1 MRIERLTA
9 RLNAVGAVVAALL
22 AVLMTAVSARAV
34 TVKELARLKGQ
45 GESVIQGIGLV
56 VGLSGTG
63 DSGKELAMARPLMQ
77 VLGNNGNM
85 LGSAKE
91 LANSKS
97 VALVTV
103 TCTIKAG
110 GARADDQLDVFVS
123 VVNSAVS
130 LKGGRLFL
138 SPLKGPNRD
147 DPVIYAIAEG
157 PVDIE
162 DASVPTVGRVRGG
175 ARMVEDVLM
184 PAIEEVFDLIILP
197 HFAGYPSATEMAS
210 SINHQYFNSPQ
221 ANGPSIAEVV
231 DDRTIRVT
239 IPEAELASRAGFV
252 ADVLNTDINV
262 ALLKLPAQV
271 VCNQR
276 TGAIIVTGDVQI
288 SPVAIT
294 HKDLVITTTIP
305 APEPTKDDPLV
316 ERTRWTGVYTN
327 AKPSET
333 ARLTDLLTAFKKL
346 DVPVTEQIS
355 ILQMLKKA
363 GKLQAEL
370 VVD

>member
-1 MRIERLTA
+1 MRR
-9 RLNAVGAVVAALL
+9 VAVVLGMVLGLAMARPALG
-22 AVLMTAVSARAV
+22 V
-34 TVKELARLKGQ
+34 TVKELSRLKGQ

-56 VGLSGTG
+56 VGLSATG

-77 VLGNNGNM
+77 VLANNGNM
-85 LGSAKE
+85 LGSPKE
-91 LANSKS
+91 LASSKS

-103 TCTIKAG
+103 TCTIPAA
-110 GARADDQLDVFVS
+110 GARADDRLDAMVA

-138 SPLKGPNRD
+138 APLRGPRRD
-147 DPVIYAIAEG
+147 DPVIWAMAEG
-157 PVDIE
+157 AVDLE
-162 DASVPTVGRVRGG
+162 DTTVPTVGRVRGG
-175 ARMVEDVLM
+175 ARILEDVMM
-184 PAIEEVFDLIILP
+184 PALEDVFELIIHP
-197 HFAGYPSATEMAS
+197 HFSGYPAATEIAA

-221 ANGPSIAEVV
+221 AGGPSIAMVV
-231 DDRTIRVT
+231 DDRTIRVMV
-239 IPEAELASRAGFV
+239 PEAERGARAAFV

-305 APEPTKDDPLV
+305 PPQPTQEDPLI
-316 ERTRWTGVYTN
+316 ERNRWTGVYTS

-333 ARLTDLLTAFKKL
+333 ARLTDLLAAFKKL
-346 DVPVTEQIS
+346 DVPVAEQIS
-355 ILQMLKKA
+355 ILQMLRKA

-370 VVD
+370 IVD

>member
-1 MRIERLTA
+1 MRMR
-9 RLNAVGAVVAALL
+9 AVMLGVLL
-22 AVLMTAVSARAV
+22 GLAWGHPARAA
-34 TVKELARLKGQ
+34 TVKELTRLKGQ

-77 VLGNNGNM
+77 VLANNGNM

-91 LANSKS
+91 LASSKS

-103 TCTIKAG
+103 TCTIPAA
-110 GARADDQLDVFVS
+110 GARADDRLDAMVA

-138 SPLKGPNRD
+138 APLRGPRRD
-147 DPVIYAIAEG
+147 DPVIWAMAEG
-157 PVDIE
+157 AVDLE
-162 DASVPTVGRVRGG
+162 DATVPTVGRVRGG
-175 ARMVEDVLM
+175 ARLLEDVMM
-184 PAIEEVFDLIILP
+184 PALEDVFELIIHP
-197 HFAGYPSATEMAS
+197 HFSGYPAATEIAA

-221 ANGPSIAEVV
+221 AGGPSIATVI

-239 IPEAELASRAGFV
+239 VPEAERAARAAFV

-262 ALLKLPAQV
+262 SLLKLPAQV

-305 APEPTKDDPLV
+305 PPQPTPEDPLI
-316 ERTRWTGVYTN
+316 ERNRWTGVYTN
-327 AKPSET
+327 ARPSET
-333 ARLTDLLTAFKKL
+333 AKLTDLLAAFKKL

-355 ILQMLKKA
+355 ILQMLRKA

-370 VVD
+370 VID

>member
-1 MRIERLTA
+1 MRKL
-9 RLNAVGAVVAALL
+9 GVVMGLVLGLL
-22 AVLMTAVSARAV
+22 AARPACGV
-34 TVKELARLKGQ
+34 TVKELSRLKGQ

-77 VLGNNGNM
+77 VLANNGNM
-85 LGSAKE
+85 LGSPKE

-103 TCTIKAG
+103 TCTIPAA
-110 GARADDQLDVFVS
+110 GARADDRLDAMVA

-138 SPLKGPNRD
+138 APLRGPRRD
-147 DPVIYAIAEG
+147 DPVIWAMAEG
-157 PVDIE
+157 AIDLE
-162 DASVPTVGRVRGG
+162 DATVPTVGRVRGG
-175 ARMVEDVLM
+175 ARILEDVLM
-184 PAIEEVFDLIILP
+184 PALEDTFDLIIHP
-197 HFAGYPSATEMAS
+197 HFSGYPAATEIAA

-221 ANGPSIAEVV
+221 AGGPSIASVL

-239 IPEAELASRAGFV
+239 IPEPERAARAAFV

-262 ALLKLPAQV
+262 SLLKLPAQV
-271 VCNQR
+271 VCNPR

-305 APEPTKDDPLV
+305 PPEPSQDDPLV
-316 ERTRWTGVYTN
+316 ERTRWTGMYTS
-327 AKPSET
+327 AKPSES
-333 ARLTDLLTAFKKL
+333 ARLSDLLAAFKKL
-346 DVPVTEQIS
+346 DVPVSEQIS
-355 ILQMLKKA
+355 ILQMLRKA

-370 VVD
+370 IID

>member
-1 MRIERLTA
+1 MRKLGLMLVMMLGLIAA
-9 RLNAVGAVVAALL
+9 RPALG
-22 AVLMTAVSARAV
+22 S
-34 TVKELARLKGQ
+34 TVKELSRLKGQ

-77 VLGNNGNM
+77 VLANNGNM
-85 LGSAKE
+85 LGSPKE
-91 LANSKS
+91 LASSKS

-103 TCTIKAG
+103 TCTIPAA
-110 GARADDQLDVFVS
+110 GARADDRLDAMVA
-123 VVNSAVS
+123 VVNSAAS

-138 SPLKGPNRD
+138 APLRGPRRD
-147 DPVIYAIAEG
+147 DPIIWAMAEG
-157 PVDIE
+157 AIDLE
-162 DASVPTVGRVRGG
+162 DTTVPTVGRVRGG
-175 ARMVEDVLM
+175 ARIMEDVMM
-184 PAIEEVFDLIILP
+184 PALEDVFELIIHP
-197 HFAGYPSATEMAS
+197 HFSGYPAATEIAA

-221 ANGPSIAEVV
+221 AGGPSIATVI

-239 IPEAELASRAGFV
+239 IPEAERSARAAFV

-305 APEPTKDDPLV
+305 PPEPTKDDPLI
-316 ERTRWTGVYTN
+316 ERQRWAGVYTN

-333 ARLTDLLTAFKKL
+333 ARLTDLLGAFKKL
-346 DVPVTEQIS
+346 DVPVAEQIS
-355 ILQMLKKA
+355 ILQMLRKA

-370 VVD
+370 IVD

>member
-1 MRIERLTA
+1 MRKLSVVLGVVLGLAAA
-9 RLNAVGAVVAALL
+9 RPALG
-22 AVLMTAVSARAV
+22 V
-34 TVKELARLKGQ
+34 TVKELTRLKGQ
-45 GESVIQGIGLV
+45 GESVVQGIGLV

-77 VLGNNGNM
+77 VLANNGNM
-85 LGSAKE
+85 LGSPKE
-91 LANSKS
+91 LASSKA

-103 TCTIKAG
+103 TCTIPAA
-110 GARADDQLDVFVS
+110 GARADDRLDAMVS

-138 SPLKGPNRD
+138 APLRGPRRD
-147 DPVIYAIAEG
+147 DPIIWAMAEG
-157 PVDIE
+157 AVDLE
-162 DASVPTVGRVRGG
+162 DTTVPTVGRVRGG
-175 ARMVEDVLM
+175 ARILEDVLM
-184 PAIEEVFDLIILP
+184 PALDDVFELIIHP
-197 HFAGYPSATEMAS
+197 HFSGYPAATEIAA

-221 ANGPSIAEVV
+221 AGGPSIATVI
-231 DDRTIRVT
+231 DDRTIRVS
-239 IPEAELASRAGFV
+239 IPEAERAARAAFV

-262 ALLKLPAQV
+262 TLLKLPAQV

-305 APEPTKDDPLV
+305 PPQPTATDPLI
-316 ERTRWTGVYTN
+316 ERNRWTGVYTS

-333 ARLTDLLTAFKKL
+333 ARLTDLLAAFKKL
-346 DVPVTEQIS
+346 DVPVNEQIS
-355 ILQMLKKA
+355 ILQMLRKA

-370 VVD
+370 IVD

>member
-1 MRIERLTA
+1 MRMER
-9 RLNAVGAVVAALL
+9 LL
-22 AVLMTAVSARAV
+22 AVALGLMLGMPAWGV
-34 TVKELARLKGQ
+34 TVKELARIKGQ

-77 VLGNNGNM
+77 LLANNGNM
-85 LGSAKE
+85 LASPKE

-110 GARADDQLDVFVS
+110 GARADDTLDVFVS
-123 VVNSAVS
+123 VVNSASS

-138 SPLKGPNRD
+138 APLRGPRRD
-147 DPVIYAIAEG
+147 DPVVWAMAEG
-157 PVDIE
+157 AVDLE
-162 DASVPTVGRVRGG
+162 DPTVPTTGRVRSG
-175 ARMVEDVLM
+175 ARILQDIALPPVGDE
-184 PAIEEVFDLIILP
+184 FDLIIQP
-197 HFAGYPSATEMAS
+197 HFAGYPAATEIAA

-221 ANGPSIAEVV
+221 AGGPSIAQVI
-231 DDRTIRVT
+231 DDRTVRITV
-239 IPEAELASRAGFV
+239 PDAERGARAGFV
-252 ADVLNTDINV
+252 ADVLNTDVNV
-262 ALLKLPAQV
+262 TLLKLPAQV

-305 APEPTKDDPLV
+305 PPQPTPDNPLV
-316 ERTRWTGVYTN
+316 ERQRWTGVYTS

-333 ARLTDLLTAFKKL
+333 ARLTDLLAAFKKL
-346 DVPVTEQIS
+346 DVPVMEQIS

-370 VVD
+370 VID